1 MQNLDEVLNRVY
13 AFFIIS
19 YPQFVVYMYFTA
31 VLLGVWQPL
40 LRRRL
45 MLTGFFA
52 LVYVDVLFAVLP
64 KSLHLINSMA
74 TSLTVIWF
82 VFRRQSVKMKLLFLT
97 ILNLIGILFDTGF
110 LIVYTRFGG
119 DYSKIWDS
127 APLVLYLVYWVL
139 FSALLYAG
147 RRLQRRNTPPVKRF
161 VAFLL
166 SLKGRPA
173 FYLTL
178 LSVMQVVCISYFILK
193 YYIDP
198 DFDNGFE
205 VALYVS
211 LILIVL
217 VLVMAIRMIIKTREE
232 ATRSTQKT
240 YISELNQMFATVRG
254 QRHDFINHVQV
265 MHSLLAM
272 NKMERLREYMHGVAD
287 EIRTV
292 DRAHVDHPSP
302 ALAALVEAKL
312 AIADAKRIAF
322 DYRIDDAPAT
332 FGAVTSIDLVRM
344 IGNLIDNAF
353 DAVLS
358 LPIGER
364 YVLLEMTTLRGALII
379 SVTNHGTVLRDEQ
392 MEAMLAPGYTT
403 KTGEHAGLGLSN
415 VVERAAEY
423 RGTVAVE
430 SDESRGVV
438 VTIRIPNVAKSQP
451 KEGRKAARAA
461 EKGKHSARS

>member
-1 MQNLDEVLNRVY
+1 MQNLDEVLNRIY
-13 AFFIIS
+13 TFFIIS
-19 YPQFVVYMYFTA
+19 YPQFVIYVYFAA
-31 VLLGVWQPL
+31 VLLGIWQPI

-45 MLTGFFA
+45 MLLGIFA
-52 LVYVDVLFAVLP
+52 LIYVDVLFAVLP
-64 KSLHLINSMA
+64 TSLHIVNSMA

-82 VFRRQSVKMKLLFLT
+82 VFRRQSAKMKLLILT
-97 ILNLIGILFDTGF
+97 LLNFMGILFDTGF
-110 LIVYTRFGG
+110 LIIYTKLGG
-119 DYSKIWDS
+119 DYSKMWDT
-127 APLVLYLVYWVL
+127 APLLMYLVYWVL
-139 FSALLYAG
+139 FSVLLYAG
-147 RRLQRRNTPPVKRF
+147 RRLQRRETSPFKRF
-161 VAFLL
+161 IAFLM
-166 SLKGRPA
+166 SLRGRPA

-193 YYIDP
+193 YYVDP
-198 DFDNGFE
+198 VFDSGFE

-217 VLVMAIRMIIKTREE
+217 VLALAIREIIKTREE
-232 ATRSTQKT
+232 AIRSTQKT

-272 NKMERLREYMHGVAD
+272 NKMDRLREYMHGVAE
-287 EIRTV
+287 EIRNV

-302 ALAALVEAKL
+302 ALAALVEAKI
-312 AIADAKRIAF
+312 AIADAKRISF

-332 FGAVTSIDLVRM
+332 FGSVTSIDLVRM

-358 LPIGER
+358 IPVGER
-364 YVLLEMTTLRGALII
+364 YVLLDMTTIRGALII
-379 SVTNHGTVLRDEQ
+379 SVTNHGTILTEEQ
-392 MEAMLAPGYTT
+392 MNAMLTPGYTT
-403 KTGEHAGLGLSN
+403 KAGEHSGLGLSN
-415 VVERAAEY
+415 VVERAAAY

-438 VTIRIPNVAKSQP
+438 ITIRIPNVAKA
-451 KEGRKAARAA
+451 KLKNRKDARAA
-461 EKGKHSARS
+461 DKRKHMTDS